1 MALRD
6 KISLQDLTLADVKC
20 PICLSILIEPVTMP
34 CSHTLCMPCFVQNVA
49 QTALAC
55 PLCRKRISVWVRR
68 SSKAN
73 KLVDKRLW
81 DKIQEKFSSLIEARL
96 HDEDDFIIEDTSVPK
111 PQVCEPGEIRQEYE
125 ALLAQ
130 QEQERSLRRTEE
142 EIASSRLI
150 QQLQDE
156 EKMKLRERREHQ
168 LRLCEN
174 DEAVAQKYKEAESMK
189 VQEEKTML
197 QLLIERDEAI
207 ARQLEE
213 EEKKKKQPAIISP
226 VPSKKGSHTS
236 SKSTSTPTRG
246 PMDVFIGQKT
256 PSSSSKRATP
266 RMGYSSGSTS
276 SEIYFGSPERSNTV
290 PDRSI
295 RDVNSTPTTS
305 SFSPVRRRSIHM
317 SSADSPRRLNKEK
330 GVSYDSMATRIGR
343 QLREITSSQSSES
356 ESEDVSLSSSSR
368 YKKSGKENVGNSGK
382 SGKVKVKNKEWD
394 SHRIFSEC
402 SPDID
407 EYCGLKRDSSRDNS
421 RSRLEDSDET
431 DIEDDAVESTSALRR
446 LHDQVENDEESASY
460 AESNLRIAVSN
471 ENGARLSEQS
481 KVSATMS
488 GHSSETLIPNEVLD
502 FESPKSDD
510 ISSLIKEQQLLEA
523 RIQQEEADRLLAEA
537 LQRELNQRPQVN
549 RSRGS
554 EDEYSL
560 RDRNPASKKADLARS
575 PSTKSTLQ
583 PKVSPNQTKK
593 RQSTLMES
601 LKKRQKT

>member
-174 DEAVAQKYKEAESMK
+174 DEAVAQKYK
-189 VQEEKTML
+189 
-197 QLLIERDEAI
+197 
-207 ARQLEE
+207 E